1 MRKNHFLCSHL
12 TPSKNYLKIY
22 RRGQTLFQSS
32 IFNPIT
38 LSPKA
43 DSLNFDFPE
52 TPSFLN
58 DFDFPLHNEI
68 LTKPTEINAVP
79 PNLEQHPPFNNSAG
93 SEEILEATNSS
104 AQKRKRGRKP
114 KIMTVE
120 DKMMGTQ
127 RRLERN
133 RVFARENRK
142 RKKEY
147 IASLEAEVY
156 SLLFLD

>member
-1 MRKNHFLCSHL
+1 MYN
-12 TPSKNYLKIY
+12 
-22 RRGQTLFQSS
+22 
-32 IFNPIT
+32 
-38 LSPKA
+38 
-43 DSLNFDFPE
+43 E
-52 TPSFLN
+52 T
-58 DFDFPLHNEI
+58 
-68 LTKPTEINAVP
+68 LTKLTEQDIVFPSLGHYPT
-79 PNLEQHPPFNNSAG
+79 FNNSAG
-93 SEEILEATNSS
+93 SEEAPESTNSP

-120 DKMMGTQ
+120 DKKIGTQ

-156 SLLFLD
+156 F